1 MNEPNSTSDYKS
13 KDPSHMPWIIGVV
26 LASVAVWLLFDSVRV
41 TSNQYGWF
49 TNPMRGWWSTTT
61 STGIIFVPFIA
72 GIVGMFYDL
81 KAKWPRWLAGAGI
94 LLVLI
99 EMFSRIHFLFNIK
112 TSHLMLMLA
121 MMAAGFGLIL
131 HGYFKHRTKE

>member
-1 MNEPNSTSDYKS
+1 
-13 KDPSHMPWIIGVV
+13 
-26 LASVAVWLLFDSVRV
+26 
-41 TSNQYGWF
+41 
-49 TNPMRGWWSTTT
+49 
-61 STGIIFVPFIA
+61 
-72 GIVGMFYDL
+72 MFYDL